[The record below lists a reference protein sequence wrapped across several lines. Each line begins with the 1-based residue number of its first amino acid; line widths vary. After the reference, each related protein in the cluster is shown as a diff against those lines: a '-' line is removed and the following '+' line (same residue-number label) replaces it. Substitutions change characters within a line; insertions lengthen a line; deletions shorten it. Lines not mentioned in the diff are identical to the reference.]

1 MDLKKRIDKLSPKA
15 RKTLQSQ
22 FLTETK
28 VDSDNDNLDFS
39 IFFFSDRAEN
49 EEDKYS
55 LLLECAKYADING
68 FHAIWVPERHFHE
81 FGALYPSPSVL
92 LAAISMVTKNLRLNS
107 GSIVLPLHHPVRVA
121 EEWSMLDNLSKG
133 RAGLSIASGWNKEDF
148 VLSKVSYDNR
158 KSSMFDSIELI
169 KQLWIGEK
177 LSFFDNDN
185 NNSTIEIYPK
195 PIQKKL
201 PLWITSSANPK
212 TWISAGEI
220 GANVLS
226 GLMEQ
231 TTEQI
236 AANIVL
242 YRNALKKNGFPKNH
256 GKVTV
261 MLHTYIDDSVE
272 KAKETVKPALMNYFR
287 NHLSL
292 YERQVNNAQ
301 NANIDLNLITNA
313 DKETLIE
320 HGFERYFNHS
330 SLLGNIDSCQNMVK
344 KLKNIGIDEIACL
357 INFGLDDELILGGLE
372 KLKVLKNLCN
382 PVKIKNIVNK

>member
-1 MDLKKRIDKLSPKA
+1 MDLKERIGRLSPQA
-15 RKTLQSQ
+15 RKALQSKL
-22 FLTETK
+22 LTEQK
-28 VDSDNDNLDFS
+28 IDNDNHNLDFS
-39 IFFFSDRAEN
+39 IFFFSDRAGN

-55 LLLECAKYADING
+55 LLLECAKYADTNG

-92 LAAISMVTKNLRLNS
+92 LAAISMITKNLKLNS

-133 RAGLSIASGWNKEDF
+133 RAGLSIASGWNKADF
-148 VLSKVSYDNR
+148 VLSNVSYDNR

-169 KQLWIGEK
+169 KQLWAGEK
-177 LSFFDNDN
+177 LSFSDHDN

-195 PIQKKL
+195 PVQKEL
-201 PLWITSSANPK
+201 PLWITSSANPQ
-212 TWISAGEI
+212 TWISAAKI

-236 AANIVL
+236 AANILL
-242 YRNALKKNGFPKNH
+242 YRNALKENGFSHTH

-261 MLHTYIDDSVE
+261 MLHTYIDDNLE

-301 NANIDLNLITNA
+301 NANIDLNLITNQ

-320 HGFERYFNHS
+320 HGFERYFNYS
-330 SLLGNIDSCQNMVK
+330 SL
-344 KLKNIGIDEIACL
+344 
-357 INFGLDDELILGGLE
+357 
-372 KLKVLKNLCN
+372 
-382 PVKIKNIVNK
+382 